1 VPHLVV
7 YTTGPLVRQYLLTFR
22 TISKLT
28 LPDRFLT
35 ANSDDAPET
44 ASENQFRNVDA
55 HYVSGEDNGETR
67 RRGLVICDAGPT
79 DSGPIKV
86 LAAQRIFSGIEF
98 SA

>member
-1 VPHLVV
+1 MRRSPQRVRALCATYDLP

-44 ASENQFRNVDA
+44 ASESKSRNA
-55 HYVSGEDNGETR
+55 YAPYVSSEGAMAI
-67 RRGLVICDAGPT
+67 RGDG
-79 DSGPIKV
+79 G
-86 LAAQRIFSGIEF
+86 
-98 SA
+98 